1 MKKVITILLSII
13 LLLALSACSKKPG
26 DSDSSETGKFEVI
39 FIDIEN
45 SSDTLVHY
53 DGANNDRTWG
63 YQGVKPADCYLI
75 KTGNIEILVDAGFQ
89 LSGSGE
95 VFNQRISK
103 IYQENVLKK
112 IEKYCTDGV
121 LEYLIVTH
129 GDFDHIAGVAVDDGV
144 FDYFNES
151 DNKRIENIIDFDSD
165 LVVYL
170 SNPNGNDIFPSG
182 QNRLLKTEIINKYR
196 TKRDLLV
203 KNKETKHIPAAAFF
217 KGTDYLQENVM
228 VNAMPNEYL
237 SKYYRVDKKNNP
249 LTDQINT
256 SYLTNFYYFSD
267 NEIVHSVCDSVTKQ
281 PKADNIK
288 FKSTYKNSNINLGE
302 IQEENERYYYSID
315 LNGVE
320 LRILYNWY
328 YDHFYR
334 HSFDSDKEFN
344 SQDRNNISV
353 CLEVVS
359 GASKF
364 LTFGDLGSGETGL
377 INYYKD
383 TSVLKNVTCFKAS
396 HHGSTTNKENSSEL
410 YKLMTPKIVIVPGVA
425 QINQDILKE
434 SNMTND
440 SIFGGLSGTAIMKKE
455 FFEHVFSGNPDTK
468 IYCMQ
473 IAQLLK
479 EEQSGSK
486 FSLISASFYGDLII
500 SCGDNKHLVD
510 CTYKGSVEGYVSGQ
524 SDETKHFRFENNT
537 KGSILSFCDT
547 EYYKAIYINKGKI
560 NK

>member
-13 LLLALSACSKKPG
+13 LLLALSACSEKSG
-26 DSDSSETGKFEVI
+26 DSDSFDTGKFEVI

-53 DGANNDRTWG
+53 DGAKNDRSLG
-63 YQGVKPADCYLI
+63 YRGVKPADCYLI

-129 GDFDHIAGVAVDDGV
+129 GDFDHIAGVAIDGGV
-144 FDYFNES
+144 LDYFCS
-151 DNKRIENIIDFDSD
+151 DDKKIENIIDFDSD

-170 SNPNGNDIFPSG
+170 SNSEGNDIYPSG
-182 QNRLLKTEIINKYR
+182 QNRLLQSEIIETYR
-196 TKRDLLV
+196 EKRDLLV
-203 KNKETKHIPAAAFF
+203 KTKKTRHIPAAAFF
-217 KGTDYLQENVM
+217 KGTDYLQENTL
-228 VNAMPNEYL
+228 VNAMPEEYL
-237 SKYYRVDKKNNP
+237 KKYFRLDKGKEV
-249 LTDQINT
+249 TDQIDT

-288 FKSTYKNSNINLGE
+288 FKSTYKNSNINLGR
-302 IQEENERYYYSID
+302 IKEENERYYYSID

-334 HSFDSDKEFN
+334 HSFN

-359 GASKF
+359 GTSKF

-425 QINQDILKE
+425 QINQDILQKN
-434 SNMTND
+434 NMTND
-440 SIFGGLSGTAIMKKE
+440 SIFSGLSGTAIMKKE

-473 IAQLLK
+473 VAQLLK
-479 EEQSGSK
+479 EEESGTK
-486 FSLISASFYGDLII
+486 FALISASFYGDVFLNYDATGY
-500 SCGDNKHLVD
+500 SVD
-510 CTYKGSVEGYVSGQ
+510 SSYKGNVEGYVSGI
-524 SDETKHFRFENNT
+524 SDKSKHLIFSNNLDSNILSYCETEHYKSIYENN
-537 KGSILSFCDT
+537 
-547 EYYKAIYINKGKI
+547 GKI
-560 NK
+560 

>member
-1 MKKVITILLSII
+1 MKKIIIVLLSII
-13 LLLALSACSKKPG
+13 LILSLSACSKKPG
-26 DSDSSETGKFEVI
+26 DSDSSEAGKFEIV

-45 SSDTLVHY
+45 SSDTTVHY

-75 KTGNIEILVDAGFQ
+75 KTGNTEILVDAGFQ
-89 LSGSGE
+89 LQTPTTE
-95 VFNQRISK
+95 IYNQRISK
-103 IYQENVLKK
+103 IYKENVLKK
-112 IEKYCTDGV
+112 IEKYCTDGI
-121 LEYLIVTH
+121 LEYLVVTH
-129 GDFDHIAGVAVDDGV
+129 GDFDHIAGVAIDGGIL
-144 FDYFNES
+144 DYFCS
-151 DNKRIENIIDFDSD
+151 DDKKIENIIDFDSD

-170 SNPNGNDIFPSG
+170 SNFEGNDIYPSG
-182 QNRLLKTEIINKYR
+182 QNRLLQSEIIETYR
-196 TKRDLLV
+196 EKRDLLV
-203 KNKETKHIPAAAFF
+203 KTKKTRHIPAAAFF

-237 SKYYRVDKKNNP
+237 SQYYQVDKNNL

-288 FKSTYKNSNINLGE
+288 FKSTYKNSNINLGG
-302 IQEENERYYYSID
+302 IKEENERYYYSID

-328 YDHFYR
+328 YDHFYK
-334 HSFDSDKEFN
+334 HSFN

-359 GASKF
+359 GTSKF

-396 HHGSTTNKENSSEL
+396 HHGSTTNGENSSEL
-410 YKLMTPKIVIVPGVA
+410 YKLMTPKIVVVPGVA
-425 QINQDILKE
+425 QINRDILKE
-434 SNMTND
+434 NNMTND
-440 SIFGGLSGTAIMKKE
+440 SIFGGLSGTAVMKNE

-473 IAQLLK
+473 VAQLLK
-479 EEQSGSK
+479 EEESGTK
-486 FSLISASFYGDLII
+486 FALISASFYGDVFLNCDVTGYKID
-500 SCGDNKHLVD
+500 SS
-510 CTYKGSVEGYVSGQ
+510 YKGNVEGYVSGA
-524 SDETKHFRFENNT
+524 SDKSKHLIFSNNLDLN
-537 KGSILSFCDT
+537 ILSYCET
-547 EYYKAIYINKGKI
+547 EHYKAIYENNGNI
-560 NK
+560 

>member
-1 MKKVITILLSII
+1 MKKIIIFLLSII
-13 LLLALSACSKKPG
+13 LLLSLFACSKKPIE
-26 DSDSSETGKFEVI
+26 SDSSETSKFEVV

-45 SSDTLVHY
+45 SSDTTVHY
-53 DGANNDRTWG
+53 DGTKNDRSLG

-75 KTGNIEILVDAGFQ
+75 KTGDTEILVDAGFQ
-89 LSGSGE
+89 LQTPTTE
-95 VFNQRISK
+95 IYNQRISK
-103 IYQENVLKK
+103 IYKENVLKK
-112 IEKYCTDGV
+112 IEKYCADGI
-121 LEYLIVTH
+121 LEYLVVTH
-129 GDFDHIAGVAVDDGV
+129 GDFDHIAGVAIDGGV
-144 FDYFNES
+144 LDYFCS
-151 DNKRIENIIDFDSD
+151 DDKKIENIIDFDSD

-170 SNPNGNDIFPSG
+170 SKSEGNDIYPSG
-182 QNRLLKTEIINKYR
+182 LNRLLQSEIIETYR

-203 KNKETKHIPAAAFF
+203 KTKKTKHIPAAAFF

-237 SKYYRVDKKNNP
+237 SQYYQVDKNNQ

-288 FKSTYKNSNINLGE
+288 FKSTYKNSNINLGR
-302 IQEENERYYYSID
+302 IKEENERYYYSID

-328 YDHFYR
+328 YDHFYK
-334 HSFDSDKEFN
+334 HSFN

-359 GASKF
+359 GTSKF

-396 HHGSTTNKENSSEL
+396 HHGSTTNGENSSEL

-425 QINQDILKE
+425 QINRDILKE
-434 SNMTND
+434 NNMTND
-440 SIFGGLSGTAIMKKE
+440 PIFGGLSGTAVIKKE

-479 EEQSGSK
+479 EEESGTK
-486 FSLISASFYGDLII
+486 FALISASFYGDVFLNCDVTGY
-500 SCGDNKHLVD
+500 SVD
-510 CTYKGSVEGYVSGQ
+510 SSYKGNVEGYVSGI
-524 SDETKHFRFENNT
+524 SDKSKHLIFSNNLDSNILSYCETEHYKSIYENN
-537 KGSILSFCDT
+537 GRI
-547 EYYKAIYINKGKI
+547 
-560 NK
+560 

>member
-1 MKKVITILLSII
+1 MKKVVTILLSII
-13 LLLALSACSKKPG
+13 LLLAFAACSENPG
-26 DSDSSETGKFEVI
+26 DSDSSVAGKFEVV

-45 SSDTLVHY
+45 SSDTTVHY
-53 DGANNDRTWG
+53 DGAKNDRSLG
-63 YQGVKPADCYLI
+63 YRGVKPADCYLI

-129 GDFDHIAGVAVDDGV
+129 GDFDHIAGAAVDGGV

-182 QNRLLKTEIINKYR
+182 QNRLLKTEIIDKYR

-203 KNKETKHIPAAAFF
+203 KTKKTKHIPAAAFF
-217 KGTDYLQENVM
+217 KGTDYLQENTL
-228 VNAMPNEYL
+228 VNAMPEEYL
-237 SKYYRVDKKNNP
+237 KKYFRLDKGKEV
-249 LTDQINT
+249 TDQIDLSN
-256 SYLTNFYYFSD
+256 LINFYYFSD
-267 NEIVHSVCDSVTKQ
+267 DEIIHNIYDDTTKNQ
-281 PKADNIK
+281 KANNLK
-288 FKSTYKNSNINLGE
+288 FDSTYEKSDIELGQ
-302 IQEENERYYYSID
+302 IKKENDRYYYSID

-359 GASKF
+359 GTSKF

-383 TSVLKNVTCFKAS
+383 TSILKNVTCFKAS
-396 HHGSTTNKENSSEL
+396 HHGSTTNGENSSDLFE
-410 YKLMTPKIVIVPGVA
+410 LMTPKMVIVPGVA
-425 QINQDILKE
+425 QINQDILQKN
-434 SNMTND
+434 NMTND
-440 SIFGGLSGTAIMKKE
+440 SIFSGLSRTAIMKKE
-455 FFEHVFSGNPDTK
+455 FFEHIFSGNPDTK

-473 IAQLLK
+473 VAQLLK
-479 EEQSGSK
+479 EEESGTK
-486 FSLISASFYGDLII
+486 FALISASFYGDVFLNCNDTGCKID
-500 SCGDNKHLVD
+500 SS
-510 CTYKGSVEGYVSGQ
+510 YKGNVEGYVSGT
-524 SDETKHFRFENNT
+524 SDKSKHLIFSNNLD
-537 KGSILSFCDT
+537 SNILSYCET
-547 EYYKAIYINKGKI
+547 EHYKAIYENNGKI
-560 NK
+560 

>member
-1 MKKVITILLSII
+1 MKKIIIVLLSII
-13 LLLALSACSKKPG
+13 LLLSLFACSKKPNE
-26 DSDSSETGKFEVI
+26 SDSSETSKFEIV

-45 SSDTLVHY
+45 SSDTTVHY
-53 DGANNDRTWG
+53 DGTKNDRSLG

-75 KTGNIEILVDAGFQ
+75 KTGNTEILIDAGFQ
-89 LSGSGE
+89 LQTPTTE
-95 VFNQRISK
+95 IYNQRISK
-103 IYQENVLKK
+103 IYKENVLKK
-112 IEKYCTDGV
+112 IEKYCTDGI
-121 LEYLIVTH
+121 LEYLVVTH
-129 GDFDHIAGVAVDDGV
+129 GDFDHIAGVAIDGGIL
-144 FDYFNES
+144 DYFCS
-151 DNKRIENIIDFDSD
+151 DDKKIENIIDFDSD

-170 SNPNGNDIFPSG
+170 SNSEGNDIYPSG
-182 QNRLLKTEIINKYR
+182 QNRLLQSEIIETYR
-196 TKRDLLV
+196 KKRDLLV
-203 KNKETKHIPAAAFF
+203 KTKKTRHIPAASFF

-237 SKYYRVDKKNNP
+237 SQYYQVDKNNQ

-267 NEIVHSVCDSVTKQ
+267 NEVVHSVCDSVTKQ

-288 FKSTYKNSNINLGE
+288 FKSTYGNVKIKFGQLK
-302 IQEENERYYYSID
+302 EENERYYYSID

-328 YDHFYR
+328 YDHFYK
-334 HSFDSDKEFN
+334 HSFN

-383 TSVLKNVTCFKAS
+383 TNVLKNVTCFKAS
-396 HHGSTTNKENSSEL
+396 HHGSTTNGENSSEL
-410 YKLMTPKIVIVPGVA
+410 YNLMTPKIVIVPGVA
-425 QINQDILKE
+425 QINRDILKE
-434 SNMTND
+434 NNMTND
-440 SIFGGLSGTAIMKKE
+440 SIFGGLSGTAVMKKE

-479 EEQSGSK
+479 EEESGTK
-486 FSLISASFYGDLII
+486 FALISASFYGDVFLNCDIN
-500 SCGDNKHLVD
+500 GYKVD
-510 CTYKGSVEGYVSGQ
+510 SSYKGNVEGYVSGI
-524 SDETKHFRFENNT
+524 SDKSKRLIFSNNLD
-537 KGSILSFCDT
+537 SNILSYCET
-547 EYYKAIYINKGKI
+547 EHYKAIYENNGKI
-560 NK
+560 

>member
-1 MKKVITILLSII
+1 MKRVVTILLSII
-13 LLLALSACSKKPG
+13 LLLAFAACSEKPG
-26 DSDSSETGKFEVI
+26 DSDSSVAGKFEVV

-45 SSDTLVHY
+45 SSDTTVHY

-75 KTGNIEILVDAGFQ
+75 KTGNTEILVDAGFQ
-89 LSGSGE
+89 LQTPTTE
-95 VFNQRISK
+95 IYNQRISK
-103 IYQENVLKK
+103 IYKENVLKK
-112 IEKYCTDGV
+112 IEKYCTDGI
-121 LEYLIVTH
+121 LEYLVVTH
-129 GDFDHIAGVAVDDGV
+129 GDFDHIAGVAIDGAIL
-144 FDYFNES
+144 DYFCS
-151 DNKRIENIIDFDSD
+151 DDKKIENIIDFDSD

-170 SNPNGNDIFPSG
+170 SNSEGNDIYPSG
-182 QNRLLKTEIINKYR
+182 QNRLLQSEIIETYR
-196 TKRDLLV
+196 EKRDLLV
-203 KNKETKHIPAAAFF
+203 KTKKTRHIPAAAFF
-217 KGTDYLQENVM
+217 KGIDYLQENVM

-237 SKYYRVDKKNNP
+237 SQYYQVDKNNR

-288 FKSTYKNSNINLGE
+288 FKSTYGNVKIKLG
-302 IQEENERYYYSID
+302 QLKEENERYYYSID
-315 LNGVE
+315 LNGIE

-328 YDHFYR
+328 YDHFYK
-334 HSFDSDKEFN
+334 HSFN

-359 GASKF
+359 GTSKF

-396 HHGSTTNKENSSEL
+396 HHGSTTNGENSSEL
-410 YKLMTPKIVIVPGVA
+410 YKLMTPKIVVVPGVA
-425 QINQDILKE
+425 QINRDILKE
-434 SNMTND
+434 NNMTND
-440 SIFGGLSGTAIMKKE
+440 PIFGGLSGTAVMKKE

-473 IAQLLK
+473 VAQLLK
-479 EEQSGSK
+479 EEESGTK
-486 FSLISASFYGDLII
+486 FALISASFYGDVFLNCNDTGCKID
-500 SCGDNKHLVD
+500 SS
-510 CTYKGSVEGYVSGQ
+510 YKGNVEGYVSGT
-524 SDETKHFRFENNT
+524 SDKSKHLIFSNNLD
-537 KGSILSFCDT
+537 SNILSYCET
-547 EYYKAIYINKGKI
+547 EHYKAIYENNGKI
-560 NK
+560 

>member
-13 LLLALSACSKKPG
+13 LLLALSACSEKLG
-26 DSDSSETGKFEVI
+26 DSDSFETGKFEVI

-53 DGANNDRTWG
+53 DGANNDRTLG

-75 KTGNIEILVDAGFQ
+75 KTGDTEILVDAGFQ
-89 LSGSGE
+89 L
-95 VFNQRISK
+95 QTPRISK
-103 IYQENVLKK
+103 IYKENVLKK
-112 IEKYCTDGV
+112 IEKYCTDGI
-121 LEYLIVTH
+121 LEYLVVTH
-129 GDFDHIAGVAVDDGV
+129 GDFDHIAGVAIDGGV
-144 FDYFNES
+144 LDYFCS
-151 DNKRIENIIDFDSD
+151 DDKKIENIIDFDSD

-170 SNPNGNDIFPSG
+170 SNPEGNAIYPSG
-182 QNRLLKTEIINKYR
+182 QNLLLQSEIIETYR
-196 TKRDLLV
+196 EKRDLLV
-203 KNKETKHIPAAAFF
+203 KTKKTRHIPAAAFF

-237 SKYYRVDKKNNP
+237 SQYYQVDKNNQSTEIYNQM
-249 LTDQINT
+249 TDQINT

-288 FKSTYKNSNINLGE
+288 FKSTYKNSNINLGR
-302 IQEENERYYYSID
+302 IKEENERYYYSID

-328 YDHFYR
+328 YDHFYK
-334 HSFDSDKEFN
+334 HSFN

-359 GASKF
+359 GTSKF

-383 TSVLKNVTCFKAS
+383 TSILKNVTCFKAS
-396 HHGSTTNKENSSEL
+396 HHGSTTNGENSSEL

-425 QINQDILKE
+425 QINRDILKE
-434 SNMTND
+434 NNMTND
-440 SIFGGLSGTAIMKKE
+440 PIFGGLSGTVVMKKK

-479 EEQSGSK
+479 EEESGSK

-524 SDETKHFRFENNT
+524 SDETKHFHFENNT
-537 KGSILSFCDT
+537 IGSILSFCDT

>member
-13 LLLALSACSKKPG
+13 LLFALSACSEKPG
-26 DSDSSETGKFEVI
+26 ISDSSETGKFEVV

-45 SSDTLVHY
+45 SSDTTVHY

-89 LSGSGE
+89 LQTPTTE
-95 VFNQRISK
+95 IYNQRISK
-103 IYQENVLKK
+103 IYKENVLKK
-112 IEKYCTDGV
+112 IEKYCTDGI
-121 LEYLIVTH
+121 LEYLVVTH
-129 GDFDHIAGVAVDDGV
+129 GDFDHIAGVAIDGGIL
-144 FDYFNES
+144 DYFCS
-151 DNKRIENIIDFDSD
+151 DDKKIENIIDFDSD

-170 SNPNGNDIFPSG
+170 SNSGGNDIYPSG
-182 QNRLLKTEIINKYR
+182 QNRLLQSEIIETYR

-203 KNKETKHIPAAAFF
+203 KTKKTKHIPAAAFF
-217 KGTDYLQENVM
+217 KGIDYLQENVM

-237 SKYYRVDKKNNP
+237 SQYYQVDKNNR
-249 LTDQINT
+249 LTDQVNT

-267 NEIVHSVCDSVTKQ
+267 NEIVHSVCDSITKQ

-288 FKSTYKNSNINLGE
+288 FKSTYGNAKIKLG
-302 IQEENERYYYSID
+302 QLKEENERYYYSID

-328 YDHFYR
+328 YDHFYK
-334 HSFDSDKEFN
+334 HSFN

-353 CLEVVS
+353 CLEVVN
-359 GASKF
+359 GTSKF

-396 HHGSTTNKENSSEL
+396 HHGSTTNGENSSEL

-425 QINQDILKE
+425 QINRDILKE
-434 SNMTND
+434 NNMTND
-440 SIFGGLSGTAIMKKE
+440 SIFGGLSGTAVMKKE

-479 EEQSGSK
+479 EEESGTK
-486 FSLISASFYGDLII
+486 FALISASFYGDVFLN
-500 SCGDNKHLVD
+500 CDVTGYNVD
-510 CTYKGSVEGYVSGQ
+510 SSYKGNVEGYVSGI
-524 SDETKHFRFENNT
+524 SDKSKHLIFSNNLD
-537 KGSILSFCDT
+537 SNILSYCET
-547 EYYKAIYINKGKI
+547 EYYKSIYENNGKS
-560 NK
+560 

>member
-13 LLLALSACSKKPG
+13 FLFALSACSEKPG

-45 SSDTLVHY
+45 SSDTTVHY
-53 DGANNDRTWG
+53 DGTKNDRSLG

-75 KTGNIEILVDAGFQ
+75 KTGDTEILVDAGFQ
-89 LSGSGE
+89 LQTPTTE
-95 VFNQRISK
+95 IYHQRISK
-103 IYQENVLKK
+103 IYKENVLKK
-112 IEKYCTDGV
+112 IEKYCTDGI
-121 LEYLIVTH
+121 LEYLVVTH
-129 GDFDHIAGVAVDDGV
+129 GDFDHIAGVAIDGGV
-144 FDYFNES
+144 LDYFGS
-151 DNKRIENIIDFDSD
+151 DDKKIENIIDFDSD

-170 SNPNGNDIFPSG
+170 SKSEGNDIYPSG
-182 QNRLLKTEIINKYR
+182 QNRLLQSEIIETYR
-196 TKRDLLV
+196 EKRDLLV
-203 KNKETKHIPAAAFF
+203 KTKKTRHIPAAAFF

-228 VNAMPNEYL
+228 VNAMPNKYL
-237 SKYYRVDKKNNP
+237 SQYYRVDKNNL

-288 FKSTYKNSNINLGE
+288 FKSTYKNSNINLGG
-302 IQEENERYYYSID
+302 IKEENERYYYSID
-315 LNGVE
+315 LHGVE

-328 YDHFYR
+328 YDHFYQ
-334 HSFDSDKEFN
+334 HSFN

-359 GASKF
+359 GTSKF

-425 QINQDILKE
+425 QINQDILQKN
-434 SNMTND
+434 NMTND

-455 FFEHVFSGNPDTK
+455 FFEHVFSGNPDAK

-479 EEQSGSK
+479 EEESGTK
-486 FSLISASFYGDLII
+486 FALISASFYGDVFLNCDVTGY
-500 SCGDNKHLVD
+500 SVD
-510 CTYKGSVEGYVSGQ
+510 SSYKGNVEGYVSGI
-524 SDETKHFRFENNT
+524 SDKSKHLIFSNNLD
-537 KGSILSFCDT
+537 SNILSYCET
-547 EYYKAIYINKGKI
+547 EHYKAIYENNGKI
-560 NK
+560 

>member
-13 LLLALSACSKKPG
+13 LLLALSACSEKSG
-26 DSDSSETGKFEVI
+26 DSDSSEAGKFEVI

-45 SSDTLVHY
+45 SSNTLVHY

-75 KTGNIEILVDAGFQ
+75 KTGDTEILVDAGFQ
-89 LSGSGE
+89 LQTPTTE
-95 VFNQRISK
+95 IYNQRISK
-103 IYQENVLKK
+103 IYKENVLKK
-112 IEKYCTDGV
+112 IEKYCTDGI
-121 LEYLIVTH
+121 LEYLVVTH
-129 GDFDHIAGVAVDDGV
+129 GDFDHIAGVAIDGGV
-144 FDYFNES
+144 LDYFCG
-151 DNKRIENIIDFDSD
+151 DDKKIENIIDFDSD

-170 SNPNGNDIFPSG
+170 SNPEGNAIYPSG
-182 QNRLLKTEIINKYR
+182 QNRLLQSEIIETYR
-196 TKRDLLV
+196 EKRDLLV
-203 KNKETKHIPAAAFF
+203 KTKKTRHIPAAAFF

-237 SKYYRVDKKNNP
+237 SQYYRVDKNNQ

-256 SYLTNFYYFSD
+256 SYLINFYYFSD

-288 FKSTYKNSNINLGE
+288 FKSTYKNSNINLGR
-302 IQEENERYYYSID
+302 IKEENERYYYSID

-328 YDHFYR
+328 YDHFYQ
-334 HSFDSDKEFN
+334 HSFN

-359 GASKF
+359 GTSKF

-383 TSVLKNVTCFKAS
+383 TSILKNVTCFKAS
-396 HHGSTTNKENSSEL
+396 HHGSTTNGENSSEL
-410 YKLMTPKIVIVPGVA
+410 YKLMTPKMVIVPGVA
-425 QINQDILKE
+425 QINRDILKE
-434 SNMTND
+434 NNMTND
-440 SIFGGLSGTAIMKKE
+440 SIFGGLSGTAVMKKE
-455 FFEHVFSGNPDTK
+455 LFEHVFSGNSATK

-479 EEQSGSK
+479 EEQSGTK
-486 FSLISASFYGDLII
+486 FALISASFYGDVFLNCDATGY
-500 SCGDNKHLVD
+500 SVD
-510 CTYKGSVEGYVSGQ
+510 SSYKGNVEGYVSGI
-524 SDETKHFRFENNT
+524 SDKSKHLIFSNNLDSNILSYCETEHYKSIYENN
-537 KGSILSFCDT
+537 
-547 EYYKAIYINKGKI
+547 GKI
-560 NK
+560 